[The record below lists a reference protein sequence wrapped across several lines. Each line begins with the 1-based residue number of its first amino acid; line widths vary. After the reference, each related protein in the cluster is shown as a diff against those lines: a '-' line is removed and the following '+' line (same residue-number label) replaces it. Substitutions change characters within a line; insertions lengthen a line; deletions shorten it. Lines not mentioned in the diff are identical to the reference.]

1 MSLSMTGF
9 GRAEKTEGLCRVS
22 MEIRSLNSRY
32 FDIKMRNPAIF
43 APFEAEWRSL
53 VQEEISRGKI
63 DLRVDFIDES
73 DNAVKIKA
81 DLARAKAYAAAYE
94 VLAESLGE
102 SDKSALRFVS
112 SRSDIFTIEEE
123 LNNEVNVQEL
133 CRSCL
138 TECLADF
145 HKMREQEAANLEKQL
160 FAGLERIEKLRGE
173 VQKLAPEVV
182 VYYKK
187 RLLERIAEMEELQ
200 SEEFYDGQR
209 VAAEIAIF
217 ADKADVTEELKR
229 LASHLEQ
236 FKKILQAEQRVGKK
250 LDFLIQEMNRESNT
264 IASKAQ
270 SLAMTN
276 CAVDLKSEV
285 EQLREQIQ
293 NLE

>member
-32 FDIKMRNPAIF
+32 FDIKLRNPAIF

-53 VQEEISRGKI
+53 INEEISRGKI
-63 DLRVDFIDES
+63 DLRVDFVDES
-73 DNAVKIKA
+73 DTAVKITA
-81 DLARAKAYAAAYE
+81 DKARAKAYAAAYQE
-94 VLAESLGE
+94 LADSLGE
-102 SDKSALRFVS
+102 TDRSALRFVS

-123 LNNEVNVQEL
+123 LSDEVNVQEL
-133 CRSCL
+133 CRKCL
-138 TECLADF
+138 AECLVDF
-145 HKMREQEAANLEKQL
+145 HKMRELEAANLEKQL
-160 FAGLERIEKLRGE
+160 FAGLDRIDNLRSE

-182 VYYKK
+182 ESYKK
-187 RLLERIAEMEELQ
+187 RLLERIAEIEELQ
-200 SEEFYDGQR
+200 NEEFYDGQR

-217 ADKADVTEELKR
+217 ADKCDVTEELKR
-229 LASHLEQ
+229 LASHLKQ
-236 FKKILQAEQRVGKK
+236 FKKILSEEERVGKK

-276 CAVDLKSEV
+276 YAVDLKSEI